1 MNRKNSSKISY
12 KIYHT
17 HLIVRE
23 NVSAKIKWIRSP
35 EMDETV
41 GKNHKQTLTN
51 RIEEE

>member
-23 NVSAKIKWIRSP
+23 NVSAKINIIYIDSEPRN
-35 EMDETV
+35 
-41 GKNHKQTLTN
+41 G
-51 RIEEE
+51 